1 MHVFATLN
9 KGGSESMIINHYR
22 YIDNEQF
29 RFDFVVHT
37 NHHNTYEQEIQQ
49 RGGKIFRLPEFRG
62 TNYCSYKKAWK
73 KLIDSNPNWDI
84 VHIHYFT
91 IAWVIAP
98 ILKDLGVDVRIVH
111 IHSNK
116 LIVWHKRILF
126 NIFKKR
132 MIHSTSHFLACSQE
146 AGLNII
152 GKNTHFDVFKN
163 AIETSK
169 FCYNAQSRSIIRTE
183 LAIPANKFVIGHIG
197 SFRNYQK
204 NHLFLLDVFKEVK
217 NIIPH
222 SALVLVGDGAIR
234 KHVENYSRQIGLN
247 GDVIFTGVRDDVP
260 QLLSAFDVFV
270 FPSLNEGLG
279 ISAIEAQA
287 SGLPCLLSDCV
298 PKEAAI
304 TKKVSF
310 MSLDSPKKLW
320 AEKIASFNI
329 TETNRIEDNEII
341 KKAGYDIATNIF
353 ILKNYYMSLLK

>member
-1 MHVFATLN
+1 
-9 KGGSESMIINHYR
+9 
-22 YIDNEQF
+22 
-29 RFDFVVHT
+29 
-37 NHHNTYEQEIQQ
+37 
-49 RGGKIFRLPEFRG
+49 
-62 TNYCSYKKAWK
+62 
-73 KLIDSNPNWDI
+73 
-84 VHIHYFT
+84 
-91 IAWVIAP
+91 
-98 ILKDLGVDVRIVH
+98 
-111 IHSNK
+111 
-116 LIVWHKRILF
+116 
-126 NIFKKR
+126 

-197 SFRNYQK
+197 SFGNYQK